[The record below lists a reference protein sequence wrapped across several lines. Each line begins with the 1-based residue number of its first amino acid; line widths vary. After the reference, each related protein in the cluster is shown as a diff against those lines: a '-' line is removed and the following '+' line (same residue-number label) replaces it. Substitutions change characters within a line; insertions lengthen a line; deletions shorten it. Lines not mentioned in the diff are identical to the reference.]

1 MDERTDGIARP
12 RSGLAAAAAAAFL
25 AVSAAGPPW
34 GGGPSPAGA
43 QSLRGSLRSLDV
55 QNRAAREHD
64 FTFTST
70 RAQVRRFLSA
80 GLLVPLEGNDDYVVH
95 RVSFPYVRPEVRTFV
110 ERLADQHRRACG
122 RKLVVTSAIRPEARQ
137 PRNASS
143 RSVHPTGMAV
153 DLRRTNHMACRA
165 WLENLLLYLEEQGV
179 VEATRESRPPHYHVA
194 VFPRPYARY
203 VALLAARDE
212 IPGGVVEYQVR
223 SGDSLWEIARRM
235 GVTVPELRAANRL
248 SSDRI
253 HPGQRLQVPVSGNE
267 GAVAQALDYRV
278 RAGDSLWEIA
288 RRHRTTVRRIREE
301 NGLSTNRIFTGQLLK
316 VPVGR

>member
-1 MDERTDGIARP
+1 MDRPTACVARP
-12 RSGLAAAAAAAFL
+12 RSRRARAVATILLAIAPGLPA
-25 AVSAAGPPW
+25 W
-34 GGGPSPAGA
+34 GGGATPAAA
-43 QSLRGSLRSLDV
+43 QSLRGSLRSLEI
-55 QNRAAREHD
+55 QNRGARDHD

-70 RAQVRRFLSA
+70 RAQVRRFVTM

-122 RKLVVTSAIRPEARQ
+122 RKLVVTSAVRPDARQ

-203 VALLAARDE
+203 VARLAARDE

-223 SGDSLWEIARRM
+223 AGDSLWEIARRM
-235 GVTVPELRAANRL
+235 GVTVSELRAANRL
-248 SSDRI
+248 PSDRI

-301 NGLSTNRIFTGQLLK
+301 NDLSTDRIFTGQLLK